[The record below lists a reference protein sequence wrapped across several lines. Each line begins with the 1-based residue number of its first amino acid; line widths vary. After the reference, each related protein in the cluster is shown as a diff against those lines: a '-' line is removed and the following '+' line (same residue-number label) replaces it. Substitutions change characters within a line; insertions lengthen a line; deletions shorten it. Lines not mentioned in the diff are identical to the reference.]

1 LEDLMEIKQLIQR
14 QKLERVM
21 RVHKEMRGLNLY
33 REQPSDYKY
42 HNPYDDRI
50 FRQLADIDTRT
61 NIPNTSP
68 ELDFDEMDFDE
79 YMKDKWN
86 RGL

>member
-1 LEDLMEIKQLIQR
+1 MLLNSALTLSADAWAYRFSVILMLECPM
-14 QKLERVM
+14 M
-21 RVHKEMRGLNLY
+21 
-33 REQPSDYKY
+33 S
-42 HNPYDDRI
+42 PYDDRI
-50 FRQLADIDTRT
+50 FRQLADIDRRN

-68 ELDFDEMDFDE
+68 ELDFDEMDFED